1 MSMRFPSSGRQFMR
15 ELFPPPKL
23 PLLDA
28 TVWAVALTL
37 LVVVVLADIFT
48 PASFAVGTVLS
59 ASVALAALGESKK
72 TVWQLTALAVLAN
85 LIAGF
90 WNGWRDG
97 VETFHLLNRAVSI
110 LAVLLVGFLTI
121 RAREASERAAAL
133 AQEERELTRER
144 ARRQLA
150 EEMGGPLGQKEF
162 VERAATTLQKLTG
175 ASSVEIGAVDRA
187 ILGHPYALALA
198 PDLTPHDHP
207 SRLNQRIPLEFLAH
221 PVGAGDVWASGGG
234 NVYLARLRRPTEGDL
249 LLILSNP
256 QTPPSVTGMAIR
268 TLQPLLERT
277 ALLDDLRE
285 NREQLA
291 ERGEVLRDLVYA
303 FSHDLRTPLLANGMN
318 MRSALDGAYGELPQE
333 YRTNLQNGLEANET
347 LLALADQLL
356 LVAKYE
362 SGENAQEET
371 QSVNLRDLTVSVIH
385 DLKPRAGAKGVTFDT
400 ALSGV
405 TVQGRKHDLRRAVQN
420 LLDNAVKFSPS
431 GGTIRVSLGTDEDE
445 AVLSVGDQG
454 RGIPAEQQPRLFQRF
469 RGKGA
474 GSGSGLGLYLTRRI
488 AEAHGGSVR
497 YQRRA
502 DARSEFT
509 LSLPLG
515 AL

>member
-1 MSMRFPSSGRQFMR
+1 MQG
-15 ELFPPPKL
+15 LFQPPKL
-23 PLLDA
+23 PLPDA
-28 TVWAVALTL
+28 MVWAVALSL

-48 PASFAVGTVLS
+48 PSSFAVGTVLS
-59 ASVALAALGESKK
+59 ASVAFAALGTSKRV
-72 TVWQLTALAVLAN
+72 VWQLTALAVAAN
-85 LIAGF
+85 LLAGF

-97 VETFHLLNRAVSI
+97 LETYHLANRAVSI

-133 AQEERELTRER
+133 AQEERELARER

-150 EEMGGPLGQKEF
+150 EDMGGPLGQKEF

-175 ASSVEIGAVDRA
+175 ASSVEIGAVDKA
-187 ILGHPYALALA
+187 ILSRPYALALA
-198 PDLTPHDHP
+198 PDLTPQDRP
-207 SRLNQRIPLEFLAH
+207 SRLNQRVPLEFLAH
-221 PVGAGDVWASGGG
+221 PVGAGDVWATGGG

-249 LLILSNP
+249 LLILANP
-256 QTPPSVTGMAIR
+256 QTAPSVTGMAIR

-285 NREQLA
+285 NRAQLA

-362 SGENAQEET
+362 SGENAQEDI
-371 QSVNLRDLTVSVIH
+371 QDVNLRDLAVSLIN
-385 DLKPRAGAKGVTFDT
+385 DLTPRAQEKNVSFDT
-400 ALSGV
+400 AMSGV
-405 TVQGRKHDLRRAVQN
+405 SVQGRKHDLRRAIQN
-420 LLDNAVKFSPS
+420 LLDNAVKFSPA
-431 GGTIRVSLGTDEDE
+431 GGTVRVTLSEDYDE
-445 AVLSVGDQG
+445 AVLSVQDQG
-454 RGIPAEQQPRLFQRF
+454 RGIPTEQQARLFQRF

-474 GSGSGLGLYLTRRI
+474 GSGTGLGLYLTRRI
-488 AEAHGGSVR
+488 AEAHSGQVR
-497 YQRRA
+497 YHRTA
-502 DARSEFT
+502 DARSTFT
-509 LSLPLG
+509 LTLPLG
-515 AL
+515 EVRRD